1 MTKFWCV
8 LCRETRFK
16 IRGPVTSSRSLSSFF
31 RKITL
36 IAVRMVK
43 MVLRVML
50 TQNSN
55 MVTEEIFVSC
65 GPIAFQEHLQED
77 NI

>member
-1 MTKFWCV
+1 
-8 LCRETRFK
+8 
-16 IRGPVTSSRSLSSFF
+16 
-31 RKITL
+31 
-36 IAVRMVK
+36 